1 MTASEIHGRDSEL
14 DRLSTA
20 AERALQ
26 GTPQMVV
33 LFGRRRVGKT
43 YLIHHFLA
51 RVDGA
56 AAYCAA
62 SRLPDRQEVAQV
74 LLSLQ
79 EVGAPLY
86 PAPTTWGELFDALVD
101 LATEVPVVLALDEVP
116 YLVEGNEAWPSILQ
130 RAWDRARHLG
140 RPCKLLLVIAGSAI
154 STMTGLI
161 SSQGALFERP
171 DDVIRLDPFDLPT
184 THRFLGAGGNPGRS
198 IEAFAACG
206 GYPLLLQRWDAGVG
220 AEANLTRLAADPF
233 APLVANASTL
243 LLDITDTVGLRRTL
257 IAVGRG
263 ASRRQEIDSR
273 SGQRADRTLSTLVA
287 AGFVRETMPIGETTA
302 RLRRFTL
309 DDGYL
314 RFWFSVIERDLSLI
328 CRRRSRHRR
337 ATTRCRAI
345 LDPTPRLHVRR
356 PRTAPRSPP
365 RPTAG
370 APGGSCGRQV
380 VGGPTSASRAGH
392 RGDGREPVASC
403 GRGEVDRAV
412 RAQRL
417 DTVPTEPEGG
427 GRSLCRSRD
436 AHLAL
441 WCRGG
446 VAQEI
451 LAQRPELRVFT
462 PADMVV

>member
-184 THRFLGAGGNPGRS
+184 THRFLGKGGNPERS

-206 GYPLLLQRWDAGVG
+206 GYPLLLQRWDAGVD

-287 AGFVRETMPIGETTA
+287 AGFVRETMPIGETMA
-302 RLRRFTL
+302 RLRRFSL

-314 RFWFSVIERDLSLI
+314 RFWFSVIERDLPLI
-328 CRRRSRHRR
+328 DAGQGAPALRRALQRSWPQLLGSTFEDLARRHAARLVRQRELPEDLVVGKWWTDRPLQVELDVVGMVGSRWHLVGEAKWTARFGRSDWTRFLQNLKAAGDRSR
-337 ATTRCRAI
+337 
-345 LDPTPRLHVRR
+345 
-356 PRTAPRSPP
+356 
-365 RPTAG
+365 G
-370 APGGSCGRQV
+370 
-380 VGGPTSASRAGH
+380 
-392 RGDGREPVASC
+392 
-403 GRGEVDRAV
+403 
-412 RAQRL
+412 
-417 DTVPTEPEGG
+417 
-427 GRSLCRSRD
+427 